1 MSPQA
6 SVLQIVTKPCWGK
19 KGEAARATFSVLV
32 ICIYRNNKKEDLLW
46 LKTSGVDSG
55 RDW

>member
-19 KGEAARATFSVLV
+19 KGEAARTTFSVLV
-32 ICIYRNNKKEDLLW
+32 ICIYRNNNKEDLLW